1 VPRAL
6 LGASGVEGVAFS
18 PEGDD
23 FSAHSASE
31 RMTAKN
37 LQKKT

>member
-23 FSAHSASE
+23 FSAHPASE
-31 RMTAKN
+31 KMTAKD
-37 LQKKT
+37 LRKKT